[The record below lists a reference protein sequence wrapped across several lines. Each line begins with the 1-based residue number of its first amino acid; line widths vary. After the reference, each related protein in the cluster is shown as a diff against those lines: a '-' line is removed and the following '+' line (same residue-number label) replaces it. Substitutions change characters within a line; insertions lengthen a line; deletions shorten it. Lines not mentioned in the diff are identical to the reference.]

1 MTYVEQDLYRE
12 RTEAIREVASAIR
25 DLGSALTTPEV
36 GDALR
41 GLAAIRGDLEFTVK
55 NDGELTFMCE

>member
-41 GLAAIRGDLEFTVK
+41 GLASISNLEFTVK
-55 NDGELTFMCE
+55 NDSELTFMCE